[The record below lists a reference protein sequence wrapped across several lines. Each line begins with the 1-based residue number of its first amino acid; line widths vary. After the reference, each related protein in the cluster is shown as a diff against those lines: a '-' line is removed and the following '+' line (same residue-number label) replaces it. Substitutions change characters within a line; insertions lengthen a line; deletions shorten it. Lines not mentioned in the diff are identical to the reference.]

1 MNIFLEPN
9 LSLKLAHLEE
19 HIHEVMLGE
28 SKEVPL
34 FSSRDVQVLDL
45 KKHPPKKG
53 LSLAEGKAR
62 LLHDLASI
70 ELQAMELALR
80 TLGEFPEA
88 DPRFREQLKDLTL
101 SEGRHLK
108 LCLKAI
114 EELGFKWGDWP
125 VHLALWNAVSPK
137 DSLLERVFIVHRYLE
152 GSGLDAA
159 DTLLRRLYG
168 IGKSLT
174 TEVIQLITD
183 EEVDHVKFGSYWF
196 HELCRQEKRDADLEF
211 KIVISCLRGRL
222 PKRVEPINYDLRK
235 KSDFTDSEIEQ
246 LNFLRESYLIKLP
259 SSQI

>member
-19 HIHEVMLGE
+19 HVQEVMLGQQ
-28 SKEVPL
+28 KEVPV
-34 FSSRDVQVLDL
+34 FSSRDVKVLDL

-53 LSLAEGKAR
+53 LSSDEGKAR

-80 TLGEFPEA
+80 TLGEYPEA
-88 DPRFREQLKDLTL
+88 DPRFKEELKNLTL
-101 SEGRHLK
+101 SEGRHLR
-108 LCLKAI
+108 LCLKGI
-114 EELGFKWGDWP
+114 EDLGHKWGDWP
-125 VHLALWNAVSPK
+125 VHLALWNSVSAQ
-137 DSLLERVFIVHRYLE
+137 DTLLERVFIVHRYLE

-159 DTLLRRLYG
+159 DTLLRRLQG
-168 IGKSLT
+168 MGQSLT

-196 HELCRQEKRDADLEF
+196 HELCRREKKDSDIEF
-211 KIVISCLRGRL
+211 KKVISNLRGRL
-222 PKRVEPINYDLRK
+222 PKRIEPINYDLRR

-246 LNFLRESYLIKLP
+246 LNFLRESYLVKLP
-259 SSQI
+259 S